1 MKSEELWPGRLVRFI
16 GGKAFGTDDPIWPD
30 DTLCTVVR
38 LESPDYVYVKR
49 HDINEEWLAGLD
61 EFEPYVDSDEEP
73 SVFAV
78 DATEFDPVN
87 KPKHY
92 QLLPGV
98 EVIDVLDAL
107 CDKLDKSSVWEFS
120 AKDASYYAQAMGYLM
135 RCMDKNGKQD
145 VQKAIWYLQRLES
158 IWEE

>member
-16 GGKAFGTDDPIWPD
+16 NKDKANDFLWPNG
-30 DTLCTVVR
+30 TLCTVVR
-38 LESPDYVYVKR
+38 VDLPDDVYVKR
-49 HDINEEWLAGLD
+49 YDNNEKWLAGLD
-61 EFEPYVDSDEEP
+61 EFEPYVDPDEVVAGEP
-73 SVFAV
+73 LKTV
-78 DATEFDPVN
+78 EFDPVN

-107 CDKLDKSSVWEFS
+107 CDKLDKSSVWKFS

-145 VQKAIWYLQRLES
+145 IQKAIWYLQRLDS